1 MTSLDPALASLAGP
15 LPDDPVSICAAV
27 QGLVIQPHDAAA
39 AGLPE
44 HRIAEKNIRPAGE
57 LVKVLA
63 ALDSAPLARARPP
76 ARRVVGTCRHYA
88 VLSCALLQCRGIPAR
103 VRCGFATYFVP
114 GHYVDHWITEYQES
128 DAGPWVRIDSE
139 ILGGSLVPH
148 PDDLAPG
155 EFLTGGEAWTW
166 FRSGSVDGQL
176 FGVVG
181 TGHAWG
187 PAEIRGN
194 AIRDLAALCQREML
208 PWDEWGRMTAS
219 YAGQTGS
226 GYDDLIDQIAAT
238 CAGGDPAALT
248 GKVEEGEPLAA
259 ALVREMREETGLEV
273 EPGRLLYVCD
283 HLPSNGSHVLHLTF
297 EALRVG
303 GSLGDVAVGL
313 DSRPIR
319 SVEFVSLAD
328 LPALGFGPRFVDL
341 AIAGFPGAGSY
352 MGPKSSIG
360 L

>member
-1 MTSLDPALASLAGP
+1 MTSLHPAQASLAGT

-39 AGLPE
+39 AGVPE

-57 LVKVLA
+57 LIKVLA
-63 ALDSAPLARARPP
+63 GLDPAPLTQARPP

-88 VLSCALLQCRGIPAR
+88 VLSCALLQYRGIPAR

-114 GHYVDHWITEYQES
+114 GRNVDHWITEYRQ
-128 DAGPWVRIDSE
+128 AGTGRWVRIDSE

-166 FRSGSVDGQL
+166 YRGGSVDGQL

-181 TGHAWG
+181 TDHAWG

-194 AIRDLAALCQREML
+194 AVRDLAALCQREML

-219 YAGQTGS
+219 YAGQTGA

-238 CAGGDPAALT
+238 CAADDPAAMTALYAS
-248 GKVEEGEPLAA
+248 GDLKV
-259 ALVREMREETGLEV
+259 
-273 EPGRLLYVCD
+273 PGQLM
-283 HLPSNGSHVLHLTF
+283 S
-297 EALRVG
+297 
-303 GSLGDVAVGL
+303 
-313 DSRPIR
+313 
-319 SVEFVSLAD
+319 
-328 LPALGFGPRFVDL
+328 
-341 AIAGFPGAGSY
+341 
-352 MGPKSSIG
+352 
-360 L
+360 